1 MLSLAN
7 LNQSDNLSSKVR
19 VAIGNILETVK
30 DNPQWFSNGPKIG
43 FHVSYGSGRFN
54 FIVLLTARNTP
65 THYAWDSNVYF
76 DGVFSFN
83 QL

>member
-43 FHVSYGSGRFN
+43 FHVS
-54 FIVLLTARNTP
+54 
-65 THYAWDSNVYF
+65 
-76 DGVFSFN
+76 
-83 QL
+83 